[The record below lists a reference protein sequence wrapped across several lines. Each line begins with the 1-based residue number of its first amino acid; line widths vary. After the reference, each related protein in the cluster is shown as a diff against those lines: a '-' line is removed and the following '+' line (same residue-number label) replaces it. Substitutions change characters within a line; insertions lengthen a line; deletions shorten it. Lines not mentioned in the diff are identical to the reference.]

1 MVSISNKA
9 VEKFNETVKKLDNP
23 ENKMLR
29 VSFEGFG

>member
-1 MVSISNKA
+1 MINVTQKA
-9 VEKFNETVKKLDNP
+9 VEKFNEIIKGVDKP

>member
-1 MVSISNKA
+1 MINVTNRA
-9 VEKFNETVKKLDNP
+9 VEKFNEILKSVDKP